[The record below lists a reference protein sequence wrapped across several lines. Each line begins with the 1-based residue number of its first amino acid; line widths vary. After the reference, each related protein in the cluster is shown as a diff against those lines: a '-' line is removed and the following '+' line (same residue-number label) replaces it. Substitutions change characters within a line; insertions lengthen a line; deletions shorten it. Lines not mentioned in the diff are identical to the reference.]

1 MSAQKLKGK
10 ELRDLLARLREER
23 GATVDAAVAR
33 NKARQAA
40 RKKVRA
46 AMASGAATVPAIA
59 AASALPSGEVLW
71 HVAAMRKYG
80 ALVETGQE
88 GDYPTYA
95 LKADEKPE
103 AKEAA
108 PTAPDVEAGAQ
119 ADAAAAG
126 GDSAGSGAND
136 DPKGGE

>member
-10 ELRDLLARLREER
+10 ELRELLARLREER

-33 NKARQAA
+33 NKATQAA

-46 AMASGAATVPAIA
+46 AMTSGAATVPAIA
-59 AASALPSGEVLW
+59 AAAGLSSAEALW

-88 GDYPTYA
+88 GEYPTYA
-95 LKADEKPE
+95 LKAGDKP
-103 AKEAA
+103 KEDA
-108 PTAPDVEAGAQ
+108 PASESAPDAGPASGS
-119 ADAAAAG
+119 DAAGRAA
-126 GDSAGSGAND
+126 SD
-136 DPKGGE
+136 DQKGGE